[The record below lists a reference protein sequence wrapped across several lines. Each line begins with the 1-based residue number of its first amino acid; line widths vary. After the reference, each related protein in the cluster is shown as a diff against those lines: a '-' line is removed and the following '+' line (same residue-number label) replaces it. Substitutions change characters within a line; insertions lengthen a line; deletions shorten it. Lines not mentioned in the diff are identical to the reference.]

1 MDYILDIDY
10 DNEEF
15 LVSSESV
22 EQPYDDWMGSRYE
35 FEFPNGYGATVC
47 KFYGT
52 YGFESDLWEM
62 ALWKDGDIVF
72 EHEFED
78 DVIGYLCDE
87 EVNDILRNIRNY

>member
-1 MDYILDIDY
+1 MNYILDIDY

-15 LVSSESV
+15 FVSSESI
-22 EQPYDDWMGSRYE
+22 EQQYSDEPGSKYT
-35 FEFPNGYGATVC
+35 FIFPNGYSATVC

-52 YGFESDLWEM
+52 FGFESDQWEM
-62 ALWKDGDIVF
+62 ALWKDGDMAF

-78 DVIGYLCDE
+78 DVVGYLCDE